1 MIDSTSGAGGLT
13 PQLFASESPTNDM
26 GQDAF
31 LKLLVAQLRHQD
43 PLKPMENTEFVSELA
58 QFSAL
63 EQSVGTNARLELLA
77 TQTRGLANTEAV
89 QLVGNQ
95 VTVRGNL
102 VSLDGSGAGSQIQY
116 ELDASAATT
125 TVTIRDVNGRVVRI
139 YEDVT
144 VEGGAHTLNWDGKSD
159 AGIVQPEGVYSVT
172 VEAFSESGAPV
183 GVSQQTTGVV
193 EAISFDKGY
202 PILHLDTGAAVPASD
217 LLRVEQRDSGAEQEP
232 SP

>member
-1 MIDSTSGAGGLT
+1 MIDSASAAGGLT
-13 PQLFASESPTNDM
+13 PQLFASEGPTNDM

-43 PLKPMENTEFVSELA
+43 PLKPMANTEFVSELA

-89 QLVGNQ
+89 QLVGNT

-102 VSLDGSGAGSQIQY
+102 VSLDGSGAGAPIQY
-116 ELDASAATT
+116 ELDGDAATT
-125 TVTIRDVNGRVVRI
+125 TVTIRDINGRVVRT
-139 YEDVT
+139 YEDVN
-144 VEGGAHTLNWDGKSD
+144 VGSGAHTLNWDGKSD
-159 AGIVQPEGVYSVT
+159 AGVVQPEGVYSVS
-172 VEAFSESGAPV
+172 VEAIADSGAPV
-183 GVSQQTTGVV
+183 GVSQQTTGIV

-217 LLRVEQRDSGAEQEP
+217 LLRVELPGTDVGEDS
-232 SP
+232 SL